1 MNNLNKIARNT
12 LGLILLFYGF
22 NHFFG
27 NFLQI
32 SHSEQSIAFFENM
45 GLWLKFVKALEVLA
59 GIALLSNRFVGMALL
74 VLAPISI
81 NILAFHFVADIKG
94 ILPGALTA
102 VLTAYLVSQYFEL
115 FKPFLNPAGGNK
127 Q

>member
-1 MNNLNKIARNT
+1 MNNLNKIARTT
-12 LGLILLFYGF
+12 LGLILLFYGS

-32 SHSEQSIAFFENM
+32 SHSEQSISFFEDM
-45 GLWLKFVKALEVLA
+45 GFWLMFVKALEILA
-59 GIALLSNRFVGMALL
+59 GIALLSNRYVGLALL

-81 NILAFHFVADIKG
+81 NILVFHLVADIKG
-94 ILPGALTA
+94 ILPGAVVA
-102 VLTAYLVSQYFEL
+102 VLTAYLISQYYAL
-115 FKPFLNPAGGNK
+115 FRPFLDSLGGNK